1 MSMSQ
6 LVHLLIPPTTTVRGR
21 PSQPIVSM
29 LLALWLLTMITIPI
43 LRWTIGD
50 AVLRWG
56 VMVSVVALAAGVG
69 ILLWQRWGETVT
81 LRVLVTVLIGAW
93 AVEWIGSSTG
103 FPFGAY
109 TYTDLLQPQL
119 LHVPLLIP
127 LAWLMMLPAAWAVGY
142 AVTGTVR
149 GWRFVGVSALAFTA
163 WDLFLDPQMVA
174 WGFWVWAEPGGYF
187 GIPWVNFAGWAASA
201 ALLTL
206 VARPPALPIRPLLV
220 IYTATWLLQ
229 TIGQWLFW
237 QMPGPAL
244 CGFVAMG
251 VFVVLAWRAGRSTPQ
266 FRK

>member
-69 ILLWQRWGETVT
+69 ILLWQRWDETVT

-163 WDLFLDPQMVA
+163 WDLFLDPQMV
-174 WGFWVWAEPGGYF
+174 
-187 GIPWVNFAGWAASA
+187 
-201 ALLTL
+201 
-206 VARPPALPIRPLLV
+206 V